1 MAVSVAIPLIHRRFA
16 IPVNPVTDWIRVRR
30 MEWSPGRAGAGVR
43 VARLHLP
50 SSLGAWRL
58 RDRPQGE
65 PQQVGSG
72 RSDQGVPAIGTRGTR
87 RRDGLRCFREGAR
100 ALIDFQRH
108 PSIVAYGASFRARGT
123 AYLVVGNVDGQ
134 PLAEVL
140 RERGCRI
147 ALYGIQRQPV

>member
-1 MAVSVAIPLIHRRFA
+1 MDVCVAIPLIHRRFA

-30 MEWSPGRAGAGVR
+30 TECSPGRAAAGVR

-50 SSLGAWRL
+50 GSPGAWRL

-65 PQQVGSG
+65 LQRVGSG

-87 RRDGLRCFREGAR
+87 WRDGLRCFREGVR

-108 PSIVAYGASFRARGT
+108 PRIVAYGACFRDRGA
-123 AYLVVGNVDGQ
+123 AYLVVGYVEG
-134 PLAEVL
+134 
-140 RERGCRI
+140 
-147 ALYGIQRQPV
+147 